1 MCILEQY
8 ETLYV
13 WGPDNRA
20 PLSRK
25 NDVIDILQ
33 CSSYYVTLYYLFM
46 AYITMFCASVF
57 FSQHRKVDIL
67 CLYACIEKKKTMK
80 ISKNNILARNYIK
93 SKRHTSLVWCV
104 FSTIKYSARRSLLSW
119 VWSYHDSGS
128 KTVQWDRK

>member
-8 ETLYV
+8 ETLHV

-25 NDVIDILQ
+25 KR
-33 CSSYYVTLYYLFM
+33 CYRHS
-46 AYITMFCASVF
+46 TMFF
-57 FSQHRKVDIL
+57 IL
-67 CLYACIEKKKTMK
+67 CNFVLFIYGLHYNVLCIGIFFTTQKSWYTVSVCVHWKKKTMK

-128 KTVQWDRK
+128 KNVQWDRK